1 MCTAINETNGRHSF
15 GRTLDLECSL
25 GERVVITPRRFPLRF
40 RHGRE
45 LREHYAMI
53 GTAHLE
59 DGVPLY
65 YDAANEAGLCAAALN
80 FPNMAVYLP
89 PTSGERC
96 LASFEVIPRVLAAA
110 KSVEE
115 AARFLSTARITDES
129 FSVNLPPSPLH
140 WIFAD
145 KSASITVEQGAGG
158 LKIHDTPH
166 GVLSN
171 APDFAS
177 QTYNLERYLHIIL
190 GKESPEG
197 MHSRGLADF
206 GIPGDASSGSRLVR
220 AIFTKLRTIPV
231 REKTA
236 ATSRLFHILDS
247 VSQQD
252 GLTVAEDGRAVKTV
266 YTSVIDTAAL
276 EYCFTTYENRRIRS
290 VRLDSSL
297 ADGEALLCYPMH
309 SGEDILHLN

>member
-1 MCTAINETNGRHSF
+1 MCTAINETNGRHVF

-25 GERVVITPRRFPLRF
+25 GEGVVITPRQFPLRF

-53 GTAHLE
+53 GTAHVE
-59 DGVPLY
+59 DGMPLY

-80 FPNMAVYLP
+80 FPNLAKYLP
-89 PTSGERC
+89 PSAEARC
-96 LASFEVIPRVLAAA
+96 LASFEVIPRVLAVAR
-110 KSVEE
+110 SVEE
-115 AARFLSTARITDES
+115 ATRFLSTAKITDES
-129 FSVNLPPSPLH
+129 FSEKLPPSPLH

-145 KSASITVEQGAGG
+145 KSASITVEQVAGG

-177 QTYNLERYLHIIL
+177 QSYNLERYLHIIL

-197 MHSRGLADF
+197 MHSRGLGDF

-220 AIFTKLRTIPV
+220 AIFTKLRAIPV
-231 REKTA
+231 RGKTA
-236 ATSRLFHILDS
+236 AISRLFHILDS

-252 GLTVAEDGRAVKTV
+252 GLTVAEDGRAIKTV
-266 YTSVIDTAAL
+266 YTSVIDTEAL

-290 VRLDSSL
+290 VRLGTPQ
-297 ADGEALLCYPMH
+297 AIGEGLVVYPMH
-309 SGEDILHLN
+309 GGEDILRLG